1 MWTTKSTKMQDEQ
14 AKCEQQNQQRC
25 KMNKRMTKKNQ
36 WNQQMKLIQY
46 ILGEECCGLMKFT
59 TLAKI
64 LI

>member
-1 MWTTKSTKMQDEQ
+1 MNEKCVEQDEE

-25 KMNKRMTKKNQ
+25 KVNKKKTKWSE
-36 WNQQMKLIQY
+36 WNQQMKLIQH
-46 ILGEECCGLMKFT
+46 IFGEECCGLMKFT